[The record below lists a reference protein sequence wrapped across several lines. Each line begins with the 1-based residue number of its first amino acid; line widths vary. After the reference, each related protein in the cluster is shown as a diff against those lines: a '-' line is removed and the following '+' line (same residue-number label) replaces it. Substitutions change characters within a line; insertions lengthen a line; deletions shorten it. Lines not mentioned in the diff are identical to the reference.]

1 VGLMLAAAAW
11 WWWPADAPVDAP
23 AAHAVTALVPQEAA
37 PTWVP
42 PPDTAALSEAAG
54 EAPGEA
60 VSPACER
67 EGCRGLTPP
76 ATAAMAP
83 ATAPVPP
90 AMAPMPPS
98 MASEAADPDAWALNP
113 EPVPAAN
120 PPEFTG
126 DSNIPSIPDE
136 NDATPADETNPQQDE
151 AEELTQE

>member
-1 VGLMLAAAAW
+1 
-11 WWWPADAPVDAP
+11 
-23 AAHAVTALVPQEAA
+23 
-37 PTWVP
+37 
-42 PPDTAALSEAAG
+42 
-54 EAPGEA
+54 
-60 VSPACER
+60 
-67 EGCRGLTPP
+67 
-76 ATAAMAP
+76 
-83 ATAPVPP
+83 
-90 AMAPMPPS
+90 MAPMPPS